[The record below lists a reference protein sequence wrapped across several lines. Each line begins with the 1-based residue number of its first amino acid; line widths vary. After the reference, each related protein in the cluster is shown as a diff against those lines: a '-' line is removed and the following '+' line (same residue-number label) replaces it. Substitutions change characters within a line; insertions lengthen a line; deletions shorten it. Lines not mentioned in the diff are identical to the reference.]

1 MISFFRRKLIPS
13 RINLDIGLAT
23 HTGKKR
29 KLNEDSIICID
40 LSKADSFV
48 RACAVA
54 DGLGGYEGGEIASKS
69 ALEVFSKSL
78 TESINTLNNDG
89 KKPIRDNDFIM
100 RMLIEAVQAANTEV
114 YAQAQSRKSRMA
126 TTIAAALIL
135 DTQVYIINVGDSRI
149 YSLDGDNLRQITA
162 DHSLVAELVAAG
174 TITPDEIYT
183 HPQGNMITR
192 CLGSQ
197 SNVEADTFL
206 EDLKLGNAFLI
217 CSDGLWEMVRDNQ
230 IKDIL
235 LQSSTAQAACDRLV
249 EAANENGGRDNI
261 SVIIIK
267 AK

>member
-1 MISFFRRKLIPS
+1 MISFLRRKLFPS
-13 RINLDIGLAT
+13 RINLGIGLAT
-23 HTGKKR
+23 HTGKVR
-29 KLNEDSIICID
+29 KLNEDSLICIE
-40 LSKADSFV
+40 LSKMDSSI

-54 DGLGGYEGGEIASKS
+54 DGMGGYEGGEIASKS
-69 ALEVFSKSL
+69 ALEAFSKSL
-78 TESINTLNNDG
+78 TESINTLNKEG
-89 KKPIRDNDFIM
+89 KKPDNDFIM

-114 YAQAQSRKSRMA
+114 YAQAQSRNNKMG

-135 DTQVYIINVGDSRI
+135 DTQVCIVNVGDSRV

-174 TITPDEIYT
+174 TITRDEIYT
-183 HPQGNMITR
+183 HPRRNMITR
-192 CLGSQ
+192 CLGTQ

-206 EDLKLGNAFLI
+206 EDLKPGNAFLI

-230 IKDIL
+230 IKTVL
-235 LQSSTAQAACDRLV
+235 LQSSNAQAACDRLV
-249 EAANENGGRDNI
+249 EAANENGGVDNI

>member
-1 MISFFRRKLIPS
+1 MISFLRRKLFPS
-13 RINLDIGLAT
+13 RINMDIGLAT
-23 HTGKKR
+23 HTGKVR

-40 LSKADSFV
+40 FSKEDRLI

-69 ALEVFSKSL
+69 ALETFSKSL
-78 TESINTLNNDG
+78 TESINTLNKDG
-89 KKPIRDNDFIM
+89 KKPILANDFIR
-100 RMLIEAVQAANTEV
+100 RMLIEAVQAANTAV
-114 YAQAQSRKSRMA
+114 YNQAQSRGNKMA
-126 TTIAAALIL
+126 TTIASVLIL
-135 DTQVYIINVGDSRI
+135 DTQAYIVNVGDSRV
-149 YSLDGDNLRQITA
+149 YSLDGDNLRQITT
-162 DHSLVAELVAAG
+162 DHSLVSELVASG

-183 HPQGNMITR
+183 HPRRNMITR
-192 CLGSQ
+192 CVGSQ

-235 LQSSTAQAACDRLV
+235 LQSSNAQAACDRLV